1 MDSLCE
7 SKYRCILTKCKQPC
21 NFKSKKLVYGD
32 WGSSGGGVDKE
43 KKIEVLNYNT
53 VDKYI
58 LIEKELAPRYLNI
71 VSYNNGLYKKHVLDG
86 NYEVD
91 VKELDNNNQLNPD
104 VKIVNDSDEED
115 EIKY

>member
-43 KKIEVLNYNT
+43 KKIERN
-53 VDKYI
+53 
-58 LIEKELAPRYLNI
+58 
-71 VSYNNGLYKKHVLDG
+71 
-86 NYEVD
+86 
-91 VKELDNNNQLNPD
+91 LNPEGRYTSLQ
-104 VKIVNDSDEED
+104 ISR
-115 EIKY
+115 